1 MDERKVRIY
10 TWMVKTGKWTINNVP
25 VDYQEAVTNNLPNM
39 NIVDLDKITEL
50 EAKYLEL
57 DNNQKK
63 TEENLTL
70 TVSNVTEFMDYIFTE
85 FNEYFNS

>member
-10 TWMVKTGKWTINNVP
+10 TWMVKTGKKTINEIP
-25 VDYQEAVTNNLPNM
+25 VDYQESVTNNLPNM
-39 NIVDLDKITEL
+39 NIVDLQKINEL

-63 TEENLTL
+63 TDESLTL

-85 FNEYFNS
+85 FDEYFNT

>member
-25 VDYQEAVTNNLPNM
+25 VEYQEAVANNLPNM

-63 TEENLTL
+63 TDESLTL

-85 FNEYFNS
+85 LDGYFNT

>member
-10 TWMVKTGKWTINNVP
+10 TWMVKTGKWNINNVP
-25 VDYQEAVTNNLPNM
+25 VEYQEVVTNNLPNM
-39 NIVDLDKITEL
+39 NLVDLDKITEL

-63 TEENLTL
+63 TDESLTL

-85 FNEYFNS
+85 FDEYFNV

>member
-25 VDYQEAVTNNLPNM
+25 LEYQYAVTNNLPNM
-39 NIVDLDKITEL
+39 NLVDLDKITEL

-63 TEENLTL
+63 TDENLTL

-85 FNEYFNS
+85 FNEYFNT